1 MPSLT
6 DSVQYLK
13 GVGPRRVKELAERG
27 IETVEDLLHHLPFR
41 YEDRGALTPLRDLR
55 EGDTVTVWG
64 RVLQGV
70 LHETRRRGFSIY
82 TAVLDDGSGTV
93 RAVFFNRA
101 YLKGTLAHGTEGVFH
116 GKITRDRRSGGIQL
130 DNPDFE
136 LGARPES
143 GSGGGPVPVHVKL
156 PGFTPRKLRLLLEE
170 LLDGLPDT
178 LPETLPVGVAK
189 RRGLMDR
196 KRALREVHFPPD
208 GTDAAEFTRCASKAH
223 ERLAYEEL
231 FGMQFAFLLRRRAL
245 GLRPDR
251 HRYETSKAI
260 GDKLRALL
268 PWRLTAGQ
276 REAFREIVDDLKRPV
291 PMGRLLQGDVG
302 SGKTIVALL
311 AMLLAAENGFQATL
325 MAPTEILAEQ
335 HARTFADV
343 LGGARQ
349 VGLLTG
355 RLTAAERRPLLK
367 ALASGEL
374 QVLVG
379 THALV
384 QQSVVFDDLALV
396 VIDEQHR
403 FGVEQRARLAEKGD
417 HPDVLVMTATPIPR
431 TLALSLHGDLEVSTI
446 PDRPPGR
453 RPVRTVVRG
462 ERGRERVLDFLE
474 SEAAAGRQS
483 FVVHPLIEESE
494 ESEEAGWKAA
504 EEGADALRLAK
515 PKLRVGLVHG
525 RLKSEEKDAVMR
537 SFAAG
542 DLDVLVATTVIEVGI
557 DVPNASVM
565 LIENAERFGLAQLHQ
580 LRGRVGRG
588 SHESWCILMAGRR
601 PTPEGRRRLD
611 LLVETDDGFRLAEA
625 DLEMRGAGQFF
636 GPRQAGLRDLRI
648 ADPVRDSALLLA
660 AREDALVFLESLS
673 DEQLRQDPLVKAV
686 RARWE
691 PAVERSAAG

>member
-1 MPSLT
+1 VTHPG
-6 DSVQYLK
+6 DSIQFVK
-13 GVGPRRVKELAERG
+13 GIGPRRAKELAERG
-27 IETVEDLLHHLPFR
+27 IETIDDLLHYLPFR
-41 YEDRGALTPLRDLR
+41 YEDRGALTPLRELR
-55 EGDTVTVWG
+55 EGETVTVWG
-64 RVLQGV
+64 RVI
-70 LHETRRRGFSIY
+70 HTATTEIY
-82 TAVLDDGSGTV
+82 TAVIDDGTGTV

-101 YLKGTLAHGTEGVFH
+101 YLEGTLAHGKEAIFH
-116 GKITRDRRSGGIQL
+116 GRITRDRVSGGIQL

-136 LGARPES
+136 LGGKPES

-156 PGFTPRKLRLLLEE
+156 PGFTPRKLRMLLQD
-170 LLDGLPDT
+170 LLDGLPEELPDT
-178 LPETLPVGVAK
+178 LPPGVRE
-189 RRGLMDR
+189 RRGLIDER
-196 KRALREVHFPPD
+196 RALREVQFPPD
-208 GTDAAEFTRCASKAH
+208 GASVEEFNRCASSAH
-223 ERLAYEEL
+223 QRLAYDEL
-231 FGMQFAFLLRRRAL
+231 FGMQLAFLLRRRAL

-276 REAFREIVDDLKRPV
+276 RQAFREIVDDLKRPV
-291 PMGRLLQGDVG
+291 PMARLLQGDVG
-302 SGKTIVALL
+302 SGKTIVSLL
-311 AMLLAAENGFQATL
+311 AMLLAAENGFQAAL

-335 HARTFADV
+335 HARTFAEV

-355 RLTAAERRPLLK
+355 RLTPAERRPLLK
-367 ALASGEL
+367 ALATGEL
-374 QVLVG
+374 RILVG
-379 THALV
+379 THALIQDAV
-384 QQSVVFDDLALV
+384 EFDDLALA

-431 TLALSLHGDLEVSTI
+431 TLALSIPGDLEVSTI

-453 RPVRTVVRG
+453 RPVRTVVRDEG
-462 ERGRERVLDFLE
+462 SRERVLDFLE
-474 SEAAAGRQS
+474 SEAAAGRQG
-483 FVVHPLIEESE
+483 FIVHPLIEESE
-494 ESEEAGWKAA
+494 EADWKAA
-504 EEGADALRLAK
+504 EAGAEELRAAK
-515 PKLRVGLVHG
+515 PRLRVGLVHG
-525 RLKSEEKDAVMR
+525 RMKSEEKDTVMR
-537 SFAAG
+537 SFAAAE
-542 DLDVLVATTVIEVGI
+542 LDVLVATTVIEVGI

-588 SHESWCILMAGRR
+588 AHDSWCILMAGRR

-648 ADPVRDSALLLA
+648 ADPVRDADLLLA
-660 AREDALVFLESLS
+660 AREDALSFLESLP
-673 DEQLRQDPLVKAV
+673 DAELRQDPIVKAV